1 MEPGTDARRQ
11 ILIVDDSQESRSI
24 LSRILSSHQT
34 SVVCDGTE
42 ALKLLE
48 SQPAPD
54 LALLDVI
61 LPDVGGFEI
70 CRRMKADER
79 LREIPVIF
87 ITGLGAVEH
96 EAEAFELGA
105 VDYITKPF
113 SPAVVRAR
121 VRTHLA
127 LKQAREEL
135 SRQNV
140 VLEEQVLARTAQ
152 LEEALKQLRDGSLE
166 TIIRL
171 SRAAEYK
178 DEDTGE
184 HVLRVGYLAAAI
196 ARRLHLA
203 ETDVDALLRAAPM
216 HDIGKI
222 GVPDRILL
230 KPGKLDADE
239 WQIMTQHTGIGG
251 KILTGSTSQVV
262 KLAEVVALTH
272 HERWD
277 GTGYPRG
284 LKGETIPVVG
294 RIVAVAD
301 VFDALTSRRPYKEA
315 FSFETSFA
323 FVRESRGSAFDP
335 RVADA
340 FLAIESEVIEI
351 KASYP
356 DHGASPLV
364 KTVRGT
370 VTCTSSQRPVPGMPL
385 TLQH

>member
-1 MEPGTDARRQ
+1 MKRSTDARQQ
-11 ILIVDDSQESRSI
+11 ILIVDDSPESRSI
-24 LSRILSSHQT
+24 LSRILSSYQT
-34 SVVCDGTE
+34 SAVCDGTE
-42 ALKLLE
+42 ALRLLE
-48 SQPAPD
+48 SQPPPD
-54 LALLDVI
+54 LALLDVM

-79 LREIPVIF
+79 LREIPVVF
-87 ITGLGAVEH
+87 ITGLGEVEH
-96 EAEAFELGA
+96 EARAFELGA

-127 LKQAREEL
+127 LQEAREEL
-135 SRQNV
+135 ARQNL
-140 VLEEQVLARTAQ
+140 VLEEQVLARTGQ
-152 LEEALKQLRDGSLE
+152 LEDALKQLRDGSLE

-171 SRAAEYK
+171 CRAAEYK
-178 DEDTGE
+178 DEDTGD
-184 HVLRVGYLAAAI
+184 HVLRVGYFAAAV

-203 ETDVDALLRAAPM
+203 EADVEALLWAAPM

-222 GVPDRILL
+222 GVPDRILT
-230 KPGKLDADE
+230 KPGKLDANE
-239 WQIMTQHTGIGG
+239 WQVMTKHTGIGG
-251 KILTGSTSQVV
+251 RILAGSTSHVI

-272 HERWD
+272 HEKWD

-284 LKGETIPVVG
+284 LKGEAIPLPG
-294 RIVAVAD
+294 RIVAVVD

-315 FSFETSFA
+315 FSFEKSFA
-323 FVRESRGSAFDP
+323 LVQKSRGSAFHP

-356 DHGASPLV
+356 DRGVSPLV
-364 KTVRGT
+364 TGPNVA
-370 VTCTSSQRPVPGMPL
+370 S
-385 TLQH
+385 

>member
-1 MEPGTDARRQ
+1 MSWPRDAEMAMEPNTDDRPQ

-24 LSRILSSHQT
+24 LQRILSGYRT
-34 SVVCDGTE
+34 SVAGDGAE
-42 ALKLLE
+42 ALKLLD

-54 LALLDVI
+54 LALLEI
-61 LPDVGGFEI
+61 MLPEVGGFEI

-79 LREIPVIF
+79 LREIPVVF
-87 ITGLGAVEH
+87 ITGLSEVEH
-96 EAEAFELGA
+96 EARAFELGA

-127 LKQAREEL
+127 LQEAREEL
-135 SRQNV
+135 TRQNL
-140 VLEEQVLARTAQ
+140 VLEEQVLARTGQ
-152 LEEALKQLRDGSLE
+152 LEDALKQLRDGSLE

-171 SRAAEYK
+171 CRAAEYK

-184 HVLRVGYLAAAI
+184 HVLRMGYLAAAV

-203 ETDVDALLRAAPM
+203 ESEVEALLRAAPM

-222 GVPDRILL
+222 GVPDHILL
-230 KPGKLDADE
+230 KPGKLDANE
-239 WQIMTQHTGIGG
+239 WQVMTQHTGIGG
-251 KILTGSTSQVV
+251 RILAGSTSHVIQ
-262 KLAEVVALTH
+262 LAQVVALTH
-272 HERWD
+272 HEKWD
-277 GTGYPRG
+277 GTGYPG
-284 LKGETIPVVG
+284 ALKGEAIPLPG

-315 FSFETSFA
+315 FSFEQSFG
-323 FVRESRGSAFDP
+323 FVRKNRSIAFDP

-356 DHGASPLV
+356 DRVASPLV
-364 KTVRGT
+364 KLTGT
-370 VTCTSSQRPVPGMPL
+370 AAAT
-385 TLQH
+385 